1 MAHNSIPLKGDDVL
15 NIPQIRRGNIE
26 PLLAL
31 LSTEERVIVEEI
43 GRSHQNRPINSI
55 TLGKGGIK
63 IMAWTQMH
71 GDEPTATAA
80 VFDLLAI
87 LLADQGPFDFE
98 TFKRTFTLK
107 IIPMLNPDGAEQE
120 TRVNA
125 QGIDINRDA
134 MALDTPE
141 GQVLMAAAKSF
152 QPHVGFNL
160 HDQSPLYSAG
170 DTDNYATIAFLAPA
184 FNEEKHID
192 APRRRAMQLIALMSQ
207 AISSDIPNS
216 IARYDDT
223 FAARCFGDTLA
234 GLGISTILIES
245 GEHPND
251 ANRQI
256 ARKLNAISM
265 FTAMQA
271 LLDSSYSKI
280 SLDDYFALPENI
292 KEGLISQRRKTPNR
306 ALTPTAN
313 KGKPGWMD
321 RHRQK
326 LAEAADLGDKAQWV
340 FIGDSITQAWET
352 LGQVEWQRH
361 FAPLNT
367 LNLGFNGDRTEHV
380 LWRIHNGA
388 LDGLSPKGVLLL
400 VGTNNTGHFF
410 DDPEDT
416 ATAIADIAEAI
427 HQKLPKTNVVI
438 HAILPAGRHN
448 NDKKRQRNHQV
459 NRMIRWLRHRP
470 YIEWLDLTHLF
481 VDNDGTILESV
492 MTDALHPNDSQY
504 KVWAEALAPALLK
517 LESNV

>member
-1 MAHNSIPLKGDDVL
+1 MVHNSIPQKDDNAL
-15 NIPQIRRGNIE
+15 NVPQIRRGNIE
-26 PLLAL
+26 PALAL
-31 LSTEERVIVEEI
+31 LATEERITIEEI
-43 GRSHQNRPINSI
+43 GRSHQNRPINAI
-55 TLGKGGIK
+55 TLGKGEIK

-71 GDEPTATAA
+71 GDEPTATAS
-80 VFDLLAI
+80 VFDLLGI
-87 LLADQGPFDFE
+87 LLADQGPLDFD
-98 TFKRTFTLK
+98 TFQRLFTLK

-134 MALDTPE
+134 KDLNTSE
-141 GQVLMAAAKSF
+141 GRILMEAAKAF

-170 DTDNYATIAFLAPA
+170 DSVNHATIAFLAPA
-184 FNEEKHID
+184 FDKEKNID
-192 APRRRAMQLIALMSQ
+192 APRRRAMQLIVLMSQ
-207 AISSDIPNS
+207 AISGHIPNLIS
-216 IARYDDT
+216 RYDDT

-256 ARKLNAISM
+256 ARKLNVISM
-265 FTAMQA
+265 LTAMQA
-271 LLDSSYSKI
+271 LVDSSYREV

-292 KEGLISQRRKTPNR
+292 KDGLILQRRKIPGR

-313 KGKPGWMD
+313 EEKPGWMD
-321 RHRQK
+321 RHQQK
-326 LAEAADLGDKAQWV
+326 LAEATQLGDKAQWV
-340 FIGDSITQAWET
+340 FMGDSITQAWEES
-352 LGQVEWQRH
+352 GWAEWQQH
-361 FAPLNT
+361 FAPLGA

-388 LDGLSPKGVLLL
+388 LDDLSPKGVLLL

-416 ATAIADIAEAI
+416 AIAIVGIVDAI
-427 HQKLPKTNVVI
+427 HQKLPKAKVVI

-448 NDKKRQRNHQV
+448 NDKKRQCNYQV
-459 NRMIRWLRHRP
+459 NRMIRWLRQRP
-470 YIEWLDLTHLF
+470 YVEWLDLTHLF
-481 VDNDGTILESV
+481 VDKDGTIPESV
-492 MTDALHPNDSQY
+492 MTDALHPNSLQY
-504 KVWAEALAPALLK
+504 KVWAAALAPALLK
-517 LESNV
+517 LATE